1 MPLYD
6 EYHGKTLNEY
16 EFCHRRFK
24 FHPFFKFLC
33 KSHHLSYIQVTATKG
48 SNAETAPQRRKVES
62 IASIDLALV

>member
-6 EYHGKTLNEY
+6 EHHGKTLMNIILSSP
-16 EFCHRRFK
+16 

-62 IASIDLALV
+62 IASIGLALV